1 MLRPIFKEVAIHPTI
16 RASIAGLHQDLSQQE
31 QVQSALAQHAC
42 VVAGM
47 SGNLMVGSARKA
59 LDAAG
64 VPHEFLELGSCFSA
78 WHGATR

>member
-1 MLRPIFKEVAIHPTI
+1 MPRPIFEEVAIHPTI
-16 RASIAGLHQDLSQQE
+16 RASIAGLHQDLSQQ
-31 QVQSALAQHAC
+31 VQSAVAQHAC

-78 WHGATR
+78 RHGATR

>member
-1 MLRPIFKEVAIHPTI
+1 MPRPIFKEVAIHPTI

-42 VVAGM
+42 EVAGM
-47 SGNLMVGSARKA
+47 SGNLMVGRARKA

-64 VPHEFLELGSCFSA
+64 VPQECLELGSCFSP
-78 WHGATR
+78 WRCATR